1 MTIEATKAEEMKLPG
16 QPESNGVSGAADAGA
31 TGTDSSPVPG
41 ALLTTQP
48 AAVGEAAG
56 AALYFAGVSK
66 EFGGI
71 PAISDVTLS
80 VLPGEFVSIIG
91 PSGCGKSTLLNLSSG
106 LTMADIGTTHF
117 QGEPVA
123 KINTKIGYVPQ
134 DATLFP
140 WLTVRENVGLSL
152 TIKRVPK
159 KEREKRV
166 DTWLSMVGLE
176 GFGNHYPRQLS
187 GGMQKRCSI
196 ARTMVYEPD
205 VVLLDEPFGPLDAL
219 TRLALQSELLNIWRQ
234 TGTTFVFVT
243 HDLNEAISL
252 STKIVVMS
260 RRPGRIRAVIPVE
273 LEEPRDIYQI
283 TESQEFA
290 KLHGELWEYIRAEL

>member
-1 MTIEATKAEEMKLPG
+1 MNLPG
-16 QPESNGVSGAADAGA
+16 QPERGQNRGARAAD
-31 TGTDSSPVPG
+31 DSEPG
-41 ALLTTQP
+41 LTPERDNPQGPSADASETASAALLFE
-48 AAVGEAAG
+48 GI
-56 AALYFAGVSK
+56 SK
-66 EFGGI
+66 NFGGI
-71 PAISDVTLS
+71 SVLSDVTLS

-91 PSGCGKSTLLNLSSG
+91 PSGCGKSTLLNLCSG
-106 LTMADIGTTHF
+106 LTTADVGTTHF
-117 QGEPVA
+117 QGSPVTQ
-123 KINTKIGYVPQ
+123 INTRVGYVPQ

-152 TIKRVPK
+152 AIKRVPR

-166 DTWLSMVGLE
+166 STWISMVGLD
-176 GFGNHYPRQLS
+176 GFENHYPRQLS

-196 ARTMVYEPD
+196 ARTMIYEPD

-260 RRPGRIRAVIPVE
+260 RRPGRIRAVVPVD
-273 LEEPRDIYQI
+273 LQEPRDIYQI
-283 TESQEFA
+283 TETQDFA
-290 KLHGELWEYIRAEL
+290 KLHGELWEYVRAEL

>member
-1 MTIEATKAEEMKLPG
+1 MTTEPLGRKAMKLRG
-16 QPESNGVSGAADAGA
+16 QPALNEGPEAADAA
-31 TGTDSSPVPG
+31 AEAASS
-41 ALLTTQP
+41 ALLFE
-48 AAVGEAAG
+48 GI
-56 AALYFAGVSK
+56 SK
-66 EFGGI
+66 SFGGI
-71 PAISDVTLS
+71 AVLSEVTLS

-91 PSGCGKSTLLNLSSG
+91 PSGCGKSTLLNLCSG
-106 LTMADIGTTHF
+106 LTTADVGTTHF
-117 QGEPVA
+117 QGTPVTR
-123 KINTKIGYVPQ
+123 INTRVGYVPQ

-152 TIKRVPK
+152 AIKRVPK
-159 KEREKRV
+159 KERDKRV
-166 DTWLSMVGLE
+166 STWISMVGLE
-176 GFGNHYPRQLS
+176 GFENHYPRQLS

-196 ARTMVYEPD
+196 ARTMIYEPD

-260 RRPGRIRAVIPVE
+260 RRPGRIRAVVPVE

-283 TESQEFA
+283 TETPDFA
-290 KLHGELWEYIRAEL
+290 RLHGELWEYVRAEL

>member
-1 MTIEATKAEEMKLPG
+1 MELSG
-16 QPESNGVSGAADAGA
+16 QPALDETAD
-31 TGTDSSPVPG
+31 P
-41 ALLTTQP
+41 ALLF
-48 AAVGEAAG
+48 E
-56 AALYFAGVSK
+56 GVSK
-66 EFGGI
+66 SFGGI
-71 PAISDVTLS
+71 SVLSEVTLS

-91 PSGCGKSTLLNLSSG
+91 PSGCGKSTLLNLCSG
-106 LTMADIGTTHF
+106 LTTADVGTTHF
-117 QGEPVA
+117 QGTPVTR
-123 KINTKIGYVPQ
+123 INTRVGYVPQ

-152 TIKRVPK
+152 SMKRVPK
-159 KEREKRV
+159 KERDRRV
-166 DTWLSMVGLE
+166 STWISMVGLD
-176 GFGNHYPRQLS
+176 GFENHYPRQLS

-196 ARTMVYEPD
+196 ARTMIYEPD

-260 RRPGRIRAVIPVE
+260 RRPGRIRAVVPVE
-273 LEEPRDIYQI
+273 LAEPRDIYQI
-283 TESQEFA
+283 TETQEFA
-290 KLHGELWEYIRAEL
+290 KLHSELWEYVRAEL

>member
-1 MTIEATKAEEMKLPG
+1 MKLPR
-16 QPESNGVSGAADAGA
+16 QPVGGKS
-31 TGTDSSPVPG
+31 PG
-41 ALLTTQP
+41 ARAAKNEPGPTPERETPPGP
-48 AAVGEAAG
+48 AGVGGSAS
-56 AALYFAGVSK
+56 AALLFEGISK
-66 EFGGI
+66 NFGGI
-71 PAISDVTLS
+71 SVLSDVTLS

-91 PSGCGKSTLLNLSSG
+91 PSGCGKSTLLNLCSG
-106 LTMADIGTTHF
+106 LTTADVGTTHF
-117 QGEPVA
+117 QGTPVTQ
-123 KINTKIGYVPQ
+123 INTSVGYVPQ

-152 TIKRVPK
+152 SIKRVPK
-159 KEREKRV
+159 KERDKRV
-166 DTWLSMVGLE
+166 STWISMVGLD
-176 GFGNHYPRQLS
+176 GFENHYPRQLS

-196 ARTMVYEPD
+196 ARTMIYEPD

-260 RRPGRIRAVIPVE
+260 RRPGRIRAVVPVD
-273 LEEPRDIYQI
+273 LQEPRDIYQI
-283 TESQEFA
+283 TETQDFA
-290 KLHGELWEYIRAEL
+290 KLHGELWEYVRAEL